1 MSKENII
8 DHKEEA
14 ALAVAEEEKAKAQP
28 EEECTYTNSKSLL
41 LTTIIP

>member
-14 ALAVAEEEKAKAQP
+14 ALAVAEEEKAKTQP
-28 EEECTYTNSKSLL
+28 EEGVYIQIQRACYSQQ
-41 LTTIIP
+41 